1 MSLEEAVREAYEI
14 AQTSTD
20 PHDWQ
25 FYHALQAVLDARLA
39 EPQTPPTSR
48 LPPCRLCAS
57 PVPSSRIKLVRRADA
72 G

>member
-39 EPQTPPTSR
+39 EPQTPADTTDIPA
-48 LPPCRLCAS
+48 PPVS
-57 PVPSSRIKLVRRADA
+57 FVRIPRP
-72 G
+72 